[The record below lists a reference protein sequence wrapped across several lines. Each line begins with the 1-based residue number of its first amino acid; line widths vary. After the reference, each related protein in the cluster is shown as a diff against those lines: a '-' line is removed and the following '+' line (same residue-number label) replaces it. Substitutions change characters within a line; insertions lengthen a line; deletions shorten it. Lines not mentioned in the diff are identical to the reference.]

1 MIPNYYMYG
10 DFFDFEG
17 LIFKTGKRVTLEKHS
32 PIKQF
37 NEPADKFYYVRSGL
51 VRAVV
56 LHSDGNE
63 KALYVAGSGCLL
75 PQFSPHGMP
84 KWEENL
90 LMEAYTDVE
99 AILLTRSELEEL
111 AGRNYPLMEKMLDVA
126 VCLQHSLTAQMLS
139 QMYDDGMVR
148 VCQLLYFHI
157 ANRHIKHT
165 HPVKCVKISQQDIA
179 MLTGLNRVNANKV
192 LQQLKKEEAIDIQR
206 KRIKILDVERI
217 MEHCNGDVNMGEW

>member
-1 MIPNYYMYG
+1 
-10 DFFDFEG
+10 
-17 LIFKTGKRVTLEKHS
+17 
-32 PIKQF
+32 
-37 NEPADKFYYVRSGL
+37 
-51 VRAVV
+51 
-56 LHSDGNE
+56 
-63 KALYVAGSGCLL
+63 
-75 PQFSPHGMP
+75 
-84 KWEENL
+84 
-90 LMEAYTDVE
+90 MEAYTDVE

-165 HPVKCVKISQQDIA
+165 HPVECVKISQQDIA

-192 LQQLKKEEAIDIQR
+192 LQQLEKEEAIDIQR

>member
-1 MIPNYYMYG
+1 
-10 DFFDFEG
+10 
-17 LIFKTGKRVTLEKHS
+17 
-32 PIKQF
+32 
-37 NEPADKFYYVRSGL
+37 
-51 VRAVV
+51 
-56 LHSDGNE
+56 
-63 KALYVAGSGCLL
+63 
-75 PQFSPHGMP
+75 
-84 KWEENL
+84 
-90 LMEAYTDVE
+90 
-99 AILLTRSELEEL
+99 
-111 AGRNYPLMEKMLDVA
+111 MEKMLDVA

-165 HPVKCVKISQQDIA
+165 HPVECVKISQQDIA